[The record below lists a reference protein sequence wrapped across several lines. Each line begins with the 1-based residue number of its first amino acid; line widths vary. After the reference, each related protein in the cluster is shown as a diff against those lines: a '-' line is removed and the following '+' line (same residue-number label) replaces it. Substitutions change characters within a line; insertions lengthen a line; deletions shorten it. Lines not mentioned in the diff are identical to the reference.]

1 MCQFHA
7 KKGHKHITQAKEIM
21 GRIHMIRHGQ
31 ASFGAENYDSLSDLG
46 RKQAKILGKSL
57 ARHDRVFDAIY
68 QGTLERQTQTAKEVI
83 GCINKEGYNTPRVI
97 TLNALNEY
105 DALTVWKSHLDGVIE
120 ENPFMQK
127 DLDNIETDP
136 KAFQRLFEQV
146 TNRWISGEHDR
157 ESAPRWKDFKI
168 RVTKGLRTIMESHG
182 PGSEIAVV
190 TSAGTISVAM
200 QQSLGLSDKK
210 TLELSWQILNSS
222 VTRFRYN
229 GNRIAL
235 SGFNDISH
243 LEATGN
249 RDFLTY
255 R

>member
-1 MCQFHA
+1 
-7 KKGHKHITQAKEIM
+7 
-21 GRIHMIRHGQ
+21 MIRHGQ

-46 RKQAKILGKSL
+46 RQQAKILGKSL
-57 ARHDRVFDAIY
+57 ARHDRVFNAIY
-68 QGTLERQTQTAKEVI
+68 QGTLRRQTQTARKVITCMNTKE
-83 GCINKEGYNTPRVI
+83 YHTPQVI
-97 TLNALNEY
+97 TLKALNEY
-105 DALTVWKSHLDGVIE
+105 DALAVWNSHLTEVIK
-120 ENPFMQK
+120 ENPIMQR

-157 ESAPRWKDFKI
+157 DSAPRWKDFKT
-168 RVTKGLRTIMESHG
+168 RVTKGLRTILDKHG

-190 TSAGTISVAM
+190 TSAGTISVVIQHA
-200 QQSLGLSDKK
+200 LGLTDKK

-229 GNRIAL
+229 GDRITL

-249 RDFLTY
+249 RGLLTY